1 MKKIALFVQCV
12 IGSLILQARLAT
24 SEKVS
29 GEFYVVSGL
38 RVRRWYRCRELTGL
52 TVWSYFEPK
61 YHILIDN
68 AQFELSLTDVEV
80 GCIAL

>member
-12 IGSLILQARLAT
+12 IGSLILQARLAA

-38 RVRRWYRCRELTGL
+38 RVRKWHRCRELTNL
-52 TVWSYFEPK
+52 TVWSFFEPK
-61 YHILIDN
+61 HHIIIDN
-68 AQFELSLTDVEV
+68 AQWEFILTDVEV
-80 GCIAL
+80 GCIAI

>member
-24 SEKVS
+24 SNKVS

-38 RVRRWYRCRELTGL
+38 RVRKWYRCRELTGL
-52 TVWSYFEPK
+52 TVWSYFEPES
-61 YHILIDN
+61 HIRIDN
-68 AQFELSLTDVEV
+68 AQWEFRITDVEV
-80 GCIAL
+80 GCIAI